1 MEVVLISEELSLN
14 LPALLF
20 SSEPDPEPDPPP
32 LLPDPLAVLRRVR
45 IRCILEASCAVWS
58 VSEYLAAAGETWA
71 SMAAWHREE
80 PRHSR
85 NRRVTGLSRQGR

>member
-1 MEVVLISEELSLN
+1 MDVVLISDELSLN

-45 IRCILEASCAVWS
+45 IRCILEAS
-58 VSEYLAAAGETWA
+58 
-71 SMAAWHREE
+71 
-80 PRHSR
+80 
-85 NRRVTGLSRQGR
+85 